1 MHETDLKL
9 IGHAEEFVFGRKRT
23 RISDTIAIR
32 LGDAIVDYQTACR
45 LARGPDASRS
55 AYWSEEAEVRSWTLQ
70 RRLDIAAA
78 NSNR

>member
-1 MHETDLKL
+1 MHETDSKL
-9 IGHAEEFVFGRKRT
+9 IGHVEEFVFGRKRT
-23 RISDTIAIR
+23 KISDTVAQR
-32 LGDAIVDYQTACR
+32 LEDAMFDYQCACR
-45 LARGPDASRS
+45 LVRGPDASRS